1 MRKDDSNRTNE
12 EILAAFKLV
21 LPYIN
26 KIVHEDMA
34 VGLTDLEKY
43 IGYHRAEQFELDLPE
58 GKPVRGITTIEEC
71 IRSRKD
77 TFDDVPP
84 EVYGK
89 AIKTIFTPIY
99 GADNQ
104 IIGTLS
110 SGIDFENNNKLIKNV
125 ADLAETTQRVT
136 ESIGQLAASSESLA
150 ESGQKSVEK
159 VYDLTNRQKD
169 TLNILDLIRAIASQ
183 TNLLGLN
190 AAIEAARSGEHGRGF
205 AVVAEEVRKLAVQ
218 SHDSVKKI
226 EDILKGMGNSVN
238 DISHS
243 ISNVGAIS
251 QEQVATTEEIFATIE
266 QLKET
271 IDDLKIFVQRY
282 K

>member
-1 MRKDDSNRTNE
+1 MRKDDSIRTNE

-43 IGYHRAEQFELDLPE
+43 IGYYRAEQFELDLPE
-58 GKPVRGITTIEEC
+58 GKAVRGITTIEEC
-71 IRSRKD
+71 IRTRKD

-84 EVYGK
+84 EVYGR

-110 SGIDFENNNKLIKNV
+110 SGIDFENNNKLINNV

-266 QLKET
+266 HLKET